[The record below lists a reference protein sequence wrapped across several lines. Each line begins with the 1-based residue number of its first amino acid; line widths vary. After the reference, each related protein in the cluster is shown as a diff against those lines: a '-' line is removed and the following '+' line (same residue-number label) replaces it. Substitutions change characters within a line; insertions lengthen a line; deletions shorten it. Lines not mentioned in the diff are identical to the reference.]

1 MECPH
6 AWGWG
11 STGRVEEL
19 VVRWWA
25 QPAGTRTA
33 IFTVP
38 FICPLY
44 VCSIDMKVE
53 GVEVYSFF
61 SGALAKEL
69 VISYCFFFFPKSF
82 PFIPFVKKWSTR
94 SFPPVSEF
102 WFLLKQC
109 AKSSWLRCRSA
120 WLFFQSGSWVHWWC
134 QQTACPGRGGQ
145 QHCSALALDSLCSSP
160 AVLWVSRI
168 WAEKGWGLL
177 RWAEVVQSYWS
188 VISLAL

>member
-44 VCSIDMKVE
+44 VCSTDMKVE

-69 VISYCFFFFPKSF
+69 VISYCFFFFFPKPF

-134 QQTACPGRGGQ
+134 QQTACPGEGR
-145 QHCSALALDSLCSSP
+145 SAALFCIGTGFIVQLSCRSLGEQN
-160 AVLWVSRI
+160 LSR
-168 WAEKGWGLL
+168 EGLG
-177 RWAEVVQSYWS
+177 VT
-188 VISLAL
+188 

>member
-1 MECPH
+1 MNAGTYCHHVVVHEFMECPH

-44 VCSIDMKVE
+44 VCSTDMKVE

-69 VISYCFFFFPKSF
+69 VISYCFFFFPKPF
-82 PFIPFVKKWSTR
+82 PFIPFVKK
-94 SFPPVSEF
+94 
-102 WFLLKQC
+102 
-109 AKSSWLRCRSA
+109 
-120 WLFFQSGSWVHWWC
+120 
-134 QQTACPGRGGQ
+134 
-145 QHCSALALDSLCSSP
+145 
-160 AVLWVSRI
+160 
-168 WAEKGWGLL
+168 
-177 RWAEVVQSYWS
+177 
-188 VISLAL
+188 